1 MSSLDPKRPL
11 LSKKGRAVQ
20 PVMSI
25 QTHLPPVS
33 TTLKYQLSEILS
45 RFFPR
50 LRDQPPANRLIWR
63 SVRRQWKLFTISMGT
78 GLLGSL
84 SEGATLGV
92 IFLAVGLMMGGSGA
106 GQAGFPSLQ
115 SLPWLKPFLEG
126 MGQDSKP
133 LLFSILLLTAV
144 GLQLLLALSTYVNG
158 VASSYLGARLNR
170 EVTGLLNKRILSFS
184 YPCASHY
191 RVGDLLNYASSGG
204 KTVQEQIT
212 LANNLI
218 VTVMQMLMYLVVL
231 LSISFWLLLVATA
244 LALVLW
250 FVRSNLVPK
259 IRRNARS
266 GQSVEVEL
274 SSRIAENIQGL
285 RLLHSSGRRV
295 YAVSQF
301 DGLLAASERIKRYSA
316 RLNPIIPA
324 ISSFLPIVA
333 IAIIAGL
340 SVSLLAGRSSGVLPN
355 LITFVLALQRLN
367 LRMGRLATLSTM
379 YANQSASVDRLNDIL
394 TDDDKQ
400 FARTGGRPF
409 RSLQR
414 GILLDNVSLQY
425 GSGPAFALR
434 NINLSIPSGH
444 KVALVGPSGAGKS
457 SIADLLVGL
466 YDPTQGQI
474 LVDGVDLQEFDLASW
489 QQHLGVVSQDTF
501 LFNASIASNIAY
513 GTPGASREEIE
524 RAAALAQAE
533 GFIRALPEG
542 FDTLVGERGY
552 RLSGGQRQRLSLAR
566 ALLRQPDVLILD
578 EATSALDSHSE
589 RLVQEAIEQFEK
601 GHTLLVIAHRL
612 STIVNADL
620 ICVMEHGEIR
630 ERGTHHELLAARGLY
645 AALWQQQSS
654 PVQMA

>member
-1 MSSLDPKRPL
+1 M
-11 LSKKGRAVQ
+11 
-20 PVMSI
+20 
-25 QTHLPPVS
+25 S
-33 TTLKYQLSEILS
+33 TTLKYQIRRALSPFLT
-45 RFFPR
+45 R
-50 LRDQPPANRLIWR
+50 LRDQSPANRLIWR
-63 SVRRQWKLFTISMGT
+63 SVRAQWKLFTLSMTT

-92 IFLAVGLMMGGSGA
+92 IFLAVGLMIGNSGDH
-106 GQAGFPSLQ
+106 QTGFSFLQ
-115 SLPWLKPFLEG
+115 RLPWIKPVLEG
-126 MGQDSKP
+126 MGEDSKP
-133 LLFSILLLTAV
+133 LLFSLLLLTAV
-144 GLQLLLALSTYVNG
+144 GLQLLLAISTYVNG
-158 VASSYLGARLNR
+158 VASNYLGARLYR
-170 EVTGLLNKRILSFS
+170 EVTGLLNKRILSLS

-204 KTVQEQIT
+204 KTVQEQIA

-218 VTVMQMLMYLVVL
+218 VTVMQMLMYLIVL
-231 LSISFWLLLVATA
+231 LSISFWLLIVASG

-250 FVRSNLVPK
+250 FVQSDLVPK

-285 RLLHSSGRRV
+285 RLLHSSGRRL
-295 YAVSQF
+295 YAISQF
-301 DGLLAASERIKRYSA
+301 DTLLAASERIKRHSA
-316 RLNPIIPA
+316 RLVYVIPA
-324 ISSFLPIVA
+324 MSTFLPILA
-333 IAIIAGL
+333 IAVIASL
-340 SVSLLAGRSSGVLPN
+340 SVSLFSDRSSGVLPN

-367 LRMGRLATLSTM
+367 QRLGRLATLSTN
-379 YANQSASVDRLNDIL
+379 YANQSAAVSRLNDIL
-394 TDDDKQ
+394 NDDDKD
-400 FARTGGRPF
+400 FARIGGRTF
-409 RSLQR
+409 KSLQR
-414 GILLDNVSLQY
+414 GIVLDSVSLKY
-425 GSGPAFALR
+425 SSGTAFALCGVD
-434 NINLSIPSGH
+434 LSIPFGQ

-466 YDPTQGQI
+466 YEPSQGRI
-474 LVDGVDLQEFDLASW
+474 LVDGVDLKDCDLASW

-501 LFNASIASNIAY
+501 LFNTSIASNIAY
-513 GTPGASREEIE
+513 GTPSASREDIE
-524 RAAALAQAE
+524 RAAALAQAD
-533 GFIRALPEG
+533 GFIRALPNG
-542 FDTLVGERGY
+542 FDTLIGERGY

-620 ICVMEHGEIR
+620 ICVMDKGEIR
-630 ERGTHHELLAARGLY
+630 ERGSHQELLAKRGLY

-654 PVQMA
+654 PVQVA

>member
-1 MSSLDPKRPL
+1 M
-11 LSKKGRAVQ
+11 
-20 PVMSI
+20 
-25 QTHLPPVS
+25 
-33 TTLKYQLSEILS
+33 TLKYQVRKILS
-45 RFFPR
+45 SFLPR
-50 LRDQPPANRLIWR
+50 LRDQSPANRLIWH
-63 SVRRQWKLFTISMGT
+63 SVRGQWKLFSISMAT

-92 IFLAVGLMMGGSGA
+92 IFLAVGLMIGEPNGN
-106 GQAGFPSLQ
+106 QAGFPSL
-115 SLPWLKPFLEG
+115 PWLKPLMDG

-133 LLFSILLLTAV
+133 MLFGLLLLTAV
-144 GLQLLLALSTYVNG
+144 GFQLLLALSTYING
-158 VASSYLGARLNR
+158 VASNYLGARLNR
-170 EVTGLLNKRILSFS
+170 QITGLLNKRILSLS

-218 VTVMQMLMYLVVL
+218 VTTMQMLMYLVVL
-231 LSISFWLLLVATA
+231 LSISFWLLLVASA
-244 LALVLW
+244 LALALW
-250 FVRSNLVPK
+250 FVQANLVPK

-285 RLLHSSGRRV
+285 RLLHSSGQRV

-316 RLNPIIPA
+316 KLNPIIPA
-324 ISSFLPIVA
+324 ITSFLPIVA
-333 IAIIAGL
+333 IAVIAGL
-340 SVSLLAGRSSGVLPN
+340 SVSLFADRSSGILPN
-355 LITFVLALQRLN
+355 LVTFVLALQRLN
-367 LRMGRLATLSTM
+367 LRLGRLATLSTL
-379 YANQSASVDRLNDIL
+379 YANQSAAVGRLDEIL
-394 TDDDKQ
+394 SDEDKE
-400 FARTGGRPF
+400 FARIGGRPF

-414 GILLDNVSLQY
+414 EIVLDHVSLQY
-425 GSGPAFALR
+425 GSGPNFALR
-434 NINLSIPSGH
+434 DIFLKIPSGQ

-466 YDPTQGQI
+466 YEPSQGRI
-474 LVDGVDLQEFDLASW
+474 LVDGVDLQDIDLASW

-513 GTPGASREEIE
+513 GTPDASREEIIK
-524 RAAALAQAE
+524 AAALAQAE
-533 GFIRALPEG
+533 SFIRALPDG
-542 FDTLVGERGY
+542 FDTLIGERGY

-620 ICVMEHGEIR
+620 ICVMEHGQIR
-630 ERGTHHELLAARGLY
+630 ERGSHQELLAERGLY
-645 AALWQQQSS
+645 STLWQQQSS
-654 PVQMA
+654 PVQSV

>member
-1 MSSLDPKRPL
+1 
-11 LSKKGRAVQ
+11 
-20 PVMSI
+20 
-25 QTHLPPVS
+25 VS
-33 TTLKYQLSEILS
+33 TTLKYQISKILS
-45 RFFPR
+45 LFFPR
-50 LRDQPPANRLIWR
+50 LRDQPPANRLIWH
-63 SVRRQWKLFTISMGT
+63 SVRRQWKLFTLSMGT

-92 IFLAVGLMMGGSGA
+92 IFLAVGLMMEGSGA
-106 GQAGFPSLQ
+106 GQAGLPSLQ
-115 SLPWLKPFLEG
+115 SLPWLKPFLVG
-126 MGQDSKP
+126 MAHDSKP
-133 LLFSILLLTAV
+133 LLFSLLLLTAV

-191 RVGDLLNYASSGG
+191 RVGDLLNYASRGG
-204 KTVQEQIT
+204 QTVQEQIT
-212 LANNLI
+212 LTNNLV

-231 LSISFWLLLVATA
+231 LSISFWLLLVAS
-244 LALVLW
+244 LLGLVLW
-250 FVRSNLVPK
+250 FARSSLVPK
-259 IRRNARS
+259 MRRNARS

-340 SVSLLAGRSSGVLPN
+340 SVSLLAGRSTGVLPN

-379 YANQSASVDRLNDIL
+379 YANQSANVDRLNDIL
-394 TDDDKQ
+394 IDDDKQ
-400 FARTGGRPF
+400 FARTGGIPF
-409 RSLQR
+409 QSLQR

-425 GSGPAFALR
+425 RAGQPFALR

-444 KVALVGPSGAGKS
+444 KVALVGASGAGKS

-513 GTPGASREEIE
+513 GTPDASREEIE

-630 ERGTHHELLAARGLY
+630 ERGTHHELLSARGLY

>member
-1 MSSLDPKRPL
+1 
-11 LSKKGRAVQ
+11 
-20 PVMSI
+20 
-25 QTHLPPVS
+25 VS